1 MAWYEIVT
9 LLVGAFGGVSGMIS
23 IYNAKSNKDTIDIT
37 NLSNMLEEARK
48 ERDIMKQEHA
58 EMKKDME
65 QHLESLKDELANIEE
80 RERKHLASIYRA
92 YRCPLYDRQDQC
104 PVLVTF
110 DENECDTC
118 TDKKCKQ

>member
-9 LLVGAFGGVSGMIS
+9 LLVGAFGGISGFIS

-37 NLSNMLEEARK
+37 NLSKMLEEARE

>member
-9 LLVGAFGGVSGMIS
+9 LLVGAFGGISGFIS

-37 NLSNMLEEARK
+37 NLSKMLDEARE

-65 QHLESLKDELANIEE
+65 QHLESLKEELLNIEE

-92 YRCPLYDRQDQC
+92 YRCPLYERQDQC

-110 DENECDTC
+110 DDNQCDTC

>member
-9 LLVGAFGGVSGMIS
+9 LLVGAFGGISGFIS

-37 NLSNMLEEARK
+37 NLSNMLDEARK

-58 EMKKDME
+58 EMKKDMQE
-65 QHLESLKDELANIEE
+65 HLDSLKEELLNIEE

-104 PVLVTF
+104 PVLNTF
-110 DENECDTC
+110 DESECDTC

>member
-9 LLVGAFGGVSGMIS
+9 LLVGAFGGISGFIS

-65 QHLESLKDELANIEE
+65 QHLDSLKEELLNIEE

-104 PVLVTF
+104 PVLTTF
-110 DENECDTC
+110 DDNECETC

>member
-9 LLVGAFGGVSGMIS
+9 LLVGAFGGVGGMIS

>member
-9 LLVGAFGGVSGMIS
+9 LLVGAFGGISGFIS

-65 QHLESLKDELANIEE
+65 QHLDSLKEELLNIEE

-104 PVLVTF
+104 PVLTTF
-110 DENECDTC
+110 DESECDTC
-118 TDKKCKQ
+118 SDKKCKQ

>member
-1 MAWYEIVT
+1 MEWYNILTIV
-9 LLVGAFGGVSGMIS
+9 LGAFGGVSGIIS

-37 NLSNMLEEARK
+37 NLSNMLDEARK

-58 EMKKDME
+58 DMKKDME
-65 QHLESLKDELANIEE
+65 QHLDSLKEELANIEE

-104 PVLVTF
+104 PVLNTF
-110 DENECDTC
+110 DESECDTC

>member
-9 LLVGAFGGVSGMIS
+9 LLVGAFGGISGFIS

-37 NLSNMLEEARK
+37 NLSNMLDEARK

-58 EMKKDME
+58 EMKKDMQE
-65 QHLESLKDELANIEE
+65 HLDSLKEELLNIEE

-110 DENECDTC
+110 DDNECDTC

>member
-9 LLVGAFGGVSGMIS
+9 LLVGAFGGISGFIS

-65 QHLESLKDELANIEE
+65 QHLDSLKEELLNIEE

-104 PVLVTF
+104 PVLNTF
-110 DENECDTC
+110 DESECDTC

>member
-9 LLVGAFGGVSGMIS
+9 LLVGAFGGISGFIS

-37 NLSNMLEEARK
+37 NLSKMLDEARE

-65 QHLESLKDELANIEE
+65 QHLESLKEELLNIEE

-110 DENECDTC
+110 DDNQCDTC

>member
-9 LLVGAFGGVSGMIS
+9 LLVGAFGGISGFIS

-58 EMKKDME
+58 EMKKDMQE
-65 QHLESLKDELANIEE
+65 HLDSLKEELLNIEE

-104 PVLVTF
+104 PVLNTF
-110 DENECDTC
+110 DDNECETC

>member
-1 MAWYEIVT
+1 MEWYNILTIV
-9 LLVGAFGGVSGMIS
+9 LGAFGGVSGIIS

-37 NLSNMLEEARK
+37 NLSNMLDEARK

-65 QHLESLKDELANIEE
+65 QHLDSLKEELANIEE

-104 PVLVTF
+104 PVLNTF
-110 DENECDTC
+110 DESECDTC

>member
-9 LLVGAFGGVSGMIS
+9 LLVGAFGGISGFIS

-37 NLSNMLEEARK
+37 NLSNMLDEARK
-48 ERDIMKQEHA
+48 ARDIMKQEHA
-58 EMKKDME
+58 EMKKDMQE
-65 QHLESLKDELANIEE
+65 HLDSLKEELLNIEE

-104 PVLVTF
+104 PVLNTF
-110 DENECDTC
+110 DDNECETC
-118 TDKKCKQ
+118 SDKKCKQ

>member
-1 MAWYEIVT
+1 MEWYNILTIV
-9 LLVGAFGGVSGMIS
+9 LGAFGGVSGIIS

-37 NLSNMLEEARK
+37 NLSNMLDEARK

-58 EMKKDME
+58 EMKKDMQE
-65 QHLESLKDELANIEE
+65 HLDSLKEELLNIEE

-92 YRCPLYDRQDQC
+92 YRCPLYDSQDQC
-104 PVLVTF
+104 PVLTTF
-110 DENECDTC
+110 DDNECDTC

>member
-9 LLVGAFGGVSGMIS
+9 LLVGAFGGISGFIS

-37 NLSNMLEEARK
+37 NLSNMLDEARK

-58 EMKKDME
+58 EMKKDM
-65 QHLESLKDELANIEE
+65 QDHLDSLKEELLNIEE

-110 DENECDTC
+110 DDNECDTC
-118 TDKKCKQ
+118 SDKKCKQ

>member
-9 LLVGAFGGVSGMIS
+9 LLVGAFGGISGFIS

-37 NLSNMLEEARK
+37 NLSNMLDEARK
-48 ERDIMKQEHA
+48 EREIMKQEHA

-92 YRCPLYDRQDQC
+92 YRCPLYERQDQC
-104 PVLVTF
+104 PVLTTF
-110 DENECDTC
+110 DETECETC

>member
-9 LLVGAFGGVSGMIS
+9 LLVGAFGGISGFIS

-65 QHLESLKDELANIEE
+65 QHLNSLKEELLNIEE

-104 PVLVTF
+104 PVLTTF
-110 DENECDTC
+110 DESECDTC

>member
-1 MAWYEIVT
+1 MEWYNILTIV
-9 LLVGAFGGVSGMIS
+9 LGAFGGVSGMIS

-104 PVLVTF
+104 PVLTTF

>member
-9 LLVGAFGGVSGMIS
+9 LLVGAFGGISGFIS

-37 NLSNMLEEARK
+37 NLSNMLDEARK
-48 ERDIMKQEHA
+48 EREIMKQEHA

-110 DENECDTC
+110 DETECETC

>member
-9 LLVGAFGGVSGMIS
+9 LLVGAFGGISGFIS

-37 NLSNMLEEARK
+37 NLSNMLDEARK

-58 EMKKDME
+58 EMKKDMQE
-65 QHLESLKDELANIEE
+65 HLDSLKEELLNIEE

-110 DENECDTC
+110 DDNECDTC
-118 TDKKCKQ
+118 SDKKCKQ

>member
-9 LLVGAFGGVSGMIS
+9 LLVGAFGGISGFIS

-37 NLSNMLEEARK
+37 NLSKMLDEARE

-65 QHLESLKDELANIEE
+65 QHLESLKEELLNIEE

-110 DENECDTC
+110 DDNQCETC

>member
-9 LLVGAFGGVSGMIS
+9 LLVGAFGGISGFIS

-37 NLSNMLEEARK
+37 NLSNMLDEARK

-58 EMKKDME
+58 EMKKDMQE
-65 QHLESLKDELANIEE
+65 HLDSLKEELLNIEE

-104 PVLVTF
+104 PVLTTF
-110 DENECDTC
+110 DENECETC
-118 TDKKCKQ
+118 SDKKCKQ

>member
-9 LLVGAFGGVSGMIS
+9 LLVGAFGGISGFIS
-23 IYNAKSNKDTIDIT
+23 IYNAKSNKDTIDIA

-65 QHLESLKDELANIEE
+65 QHLDSLKEELLNIEE

-104 PVLVTF
+104 PVLTTF
-110 DENECDTC
+110 DENECETC

>member
-9 LLVGAFGGVSGMIS
+9 LLVGAFGGISGFIS

-65 QHLESLKDELANIEE
+65 QHLDSLKEELLNIEE

-104 PVLVTF
+104 PVLNTF
-110 DENECDTC
+110 DDNECDTC

>member
-9 LLVGAFGGVSGMIS
+9 LLVGAFGGISGFIS
-23 IYNAKSNKDTIDIT
+23 IYDAKSNKDTIDIT
-37 NLSNMLEEARK
+37 NLSNMLDEARK

-58 EMKKDME
+58 EMKKDMQE
-65 QHLESLKDELANIEE
+65 HLDNLKEELLIIEE

-110 DENECDTC
+110 DDNECDTC
-118 TDKKCKQ
+118 SDKKCKQ

>member
-9 LLVGAFGGVSGMIS
+9 LLVGAFGGISGFIS

-65 QHLESLKDELANIEE
+65 QHLDSLKEELLNIEE

-104 PVLVTF
+104 PVLNTF
-110 DENECDTC
+110 DENECETC

>member
-9 LLVGAFGGVSGMIS
+9 LLVGAFGGISGFIS

>member
-9 LLVGAFGGVSGMIS
+9 LLLGAFGGVSGIIS

-37 NLSNMLEEARK
+37 NLSNMLDEARK

-58 EMKKDME
+58 EMKKDMQE
-65 QHLESLKDELANIEE
+65 HLDSLKEELLNIEE

-104 PVLVTF
+104 PVLNTF
-110 DENECDTC
+110 DDNECETC

>member
-9 LLVGAFGGVSGMIS
+9 LLVGAFGGISGFIS

-65 QHLESLKDELANIEE
+65 QHLDGLKQELANIEE

-92 YRCPLYDRQDQC
+92 YRCPLYDKQEQC

-110 DENECDTC
+110 DDNECDTC
-118 TDKKCKQ
+118 IDKKCKQ

>member
-9 LLVGAFGGVSGMIS
+9 LLVGAFGGISGFIS

-58 EMKKDME
+58 EMKKDMQE
-65 QHLESLKDELANIEE
+65 HLDNLKEELLNIEE

-92 YRCPLYDRQDQC
+92 YRCPLYDRQEQC
-104 PVLVTF
+104 PVLYTF
-110 DENECDTC
+110 DESECDTC